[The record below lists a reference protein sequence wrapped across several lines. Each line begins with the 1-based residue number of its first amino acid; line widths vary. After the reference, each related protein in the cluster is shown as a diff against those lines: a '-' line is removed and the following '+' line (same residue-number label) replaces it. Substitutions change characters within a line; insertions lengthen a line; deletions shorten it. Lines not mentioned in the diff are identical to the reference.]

1 MLRSGAIVL
10 AYNQEEYLGHCL
22 RALLPC
28 VDHVVALL
36 PDAPFVRYNP
46 DARREFDRIDAT
58 PGILAELAAEH
69 DSLVVVEGRWD
80 DEPAMRNEGLAHLRA
95 RGVEVCLSV
104 DADEFWPDGGVARLL
119 AAVEADGAPGTVY
132 FARYHTCYR
141 SFERRVVSDHRMA
154 VAVHLVED
162 THFPRRRTASG
173 PRRDLPDEHCFWN
186 MGYVLSDERM
196 WEKIRTWSHAHE
208 VIDGWWRDKWL
219 GFTPATRDLFR
230 KEPASRWPC
239 TVPVDPAEL
248 PSVLHDHPFFPHEPA
263 AQRSAAR

>member
-1 MLRSGAIVL
+1 MSLRSGAVVL
-10 AYNQEEYLGHCL
+10 AYNQEEYVGHCL

-46 DARREFDRIDAT
+46 NARAEFSRTDATPEILAGLAREFD
-58 PGILAELAAEH
+58 GL
-69 DSLVVVEGRWD
+69 SVVEGRWD
-80 DEPAMRNEGLAHLRA
+80 DEPAMRNAGLAHLRE

-104 DADEFWPDGGVARLL
+104 DADEFYPEGGIARLL
-119 AAVEADGAPGTVY
+119 QAVERDATPGNVY

-141 SFERRVVSDHRMA
+141 TFLRRVVSDHRMA
-154 VAVHLVED
+154 VAVHLTED
-162 THFPRRRTASG
+162 TFFPRRRRATG
-173 PRRDLPDEHCFWN
+173 QRVDLPDEHYFWN
-186 MGYVLSDERM
+186 MGYVLSDARM

-208 VIDGWWRDKWL
+208 VLEGWWKEKWL
-219 GFTPATRDLFR
+219 GFTPETRDLFR

-248 PSVLHDHPFFPHEPA
+248 PEILRGHPLFP
-263 AQRSAAR
+263 RARAEVACHP